1 MRCTPKQFDA
11 FKDIVRGFANTNKLE
26 CKFRIRAGNDI
37 VTDVVD
43 VEFLDFTLLE
53 DGATV
58 TRKSYT
64 IIFGE
69 VHSLT
74 EATACMFADVYISF
88 GRYTCGRPT
97 VSLTHTIKDVIF
109 NPPATIV
116 FWSDNTKT
124 VVRAQDD
131 DSYDP
136 EKGLA
141 MAISKKMLGNK
152 YDYYHTFLR
161 YQKKWDAQMG
171 KIKEEC
177 QI

>member
-11 FKDIVRGFANTNKLE
+11 FKDMVRGFASTNKLE
-26 CKFRIRAGNDI
+26 CKFRVRVGDDS

-43 VEFLDFTLLE
+43 VEFLDFTPYE
-53 DGATV
+53 DRTTIA
-58 TRKSYT
+58 RKTYT
-64 IIFGE
+64 LVFGE

-74 EATACMFADVYISF
+74 EATTQLFVNALIEFD
-88 GRYTCGRPT
+88 RYQTVAPT
-97 VSLTHTIKDVIF
+97 ASLTPTIKDVIF

-124 VVRAQDD
+124 VVRAQGD

-136 EKGLA
+136 EKGIA

-152 YDYYHTFLR
+152 YDYYHTFLH
-161 YQKKWDAQMG
+161 YQKKWEAQMEKNG
-171 KIKEEC
+171 
-177 QI
+177 